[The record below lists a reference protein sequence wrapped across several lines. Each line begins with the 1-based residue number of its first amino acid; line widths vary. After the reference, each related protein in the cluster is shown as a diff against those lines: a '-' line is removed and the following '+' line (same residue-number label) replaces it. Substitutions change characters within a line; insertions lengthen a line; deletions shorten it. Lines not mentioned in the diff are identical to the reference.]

1 MYGKRLPVHGDHRSF
16 PIFKGSQRVNGR
28 TAQKQAEEIDALN
41 AEFEHF
47 HIFKGVEMD
56 ILPDGSLDYDDSV
69 LSEMDL
75 VIASIH
81 SSFSQPEHVIMKRLE
96 QALTNKHVDIIAHPT
111 GRLIGR
117 RAGYEVDIDMLIELA
132 AKTNTAL
139 ELNANPAR
147 LDLRT
152 EHLIKANEKV

>member
-1 MYGKRLPVHGDHRSF
+1 
-16 PIFKGSQRVNGR
+16 
-28 TAQKQAEEIDALN
+28 
-41 AEFEHF
+41 
-47 HIFKGVEMD
+47 MD